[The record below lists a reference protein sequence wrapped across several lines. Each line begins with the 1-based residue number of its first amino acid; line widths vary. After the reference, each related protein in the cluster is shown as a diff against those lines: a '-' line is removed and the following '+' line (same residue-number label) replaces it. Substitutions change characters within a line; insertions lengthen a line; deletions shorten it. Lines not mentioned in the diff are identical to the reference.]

1 MGAARASL
9 AAGDERQRAVLDAAL
24 DCVITI
30 DDRGLVTYFNAS
42 AARTF
47 GYTSAEVIGR
57 ELAEV
62 ILPLWAREL
71 HRVGLAHY
79 LTTGEDRILDRRI
92 ELTAVRADGSEF
104 PVELTVT
111 RVDLPGGP
119 GFTGFVRDITD
130 RVRAEQDLR
139 AARRRVIEAGDAA
152 RERVT
157 RDIHDG
163 AQQQFVNT
171 LVNLQLALHKWSS
184 NPDRARELLD
194 IAVAEAKA
202 GIENLRELAAGIHP
216 AVLSDRGLAA
226 ALDALAVRMPIPVSV
241 EVAVELPSALAA
253 SVYFFCSEGLT
264 NVIKHA
270 AATEAAVS
278 VTAQGGELT
287 AEVCDD
293 GIGGARLVSSGTGL
307 LGLKDRIEAL
317 GGAVEVGTP
326 RGSSG
331 TTLTARI
338 PLPSAPAR
346 EPQDLRK

>member
-1 MGAARASL
+1 M
-9 AAGDERQRAVLDAAL
+9 LDAAL

-62 ILPLWAREL
+62 ILPPWAREL

-111 RVDLPGGP
+111 RVDLPGGR

-171 LVNLQLALHKWSS
+171 LVNLQLALQKWSS

-194 IAVAEAKA
+194 VAVAEAKA